1 MDKQTK
7 KVVILK
13 HVFMDKYN
21 LALEI
26 NDSGDSVRYFLQSP
40 NGIASCLIAA
50 VIYNPDFT
58 DEDHVNA
65 IKNCVG
71 EDNLSSYFKK
81 LDALAKFATNTCF
94 I

>member
-1 MDKQTK
+1 MKKHTK
-7 KVVILK
+7 KVVILERA
-13 HVFMDKYN
+13 FMDKYN

-26 NDSGDSVRYFLQSP
+26 NDSEDSVRYFLQSP
-40 NGIASCLIAA
+40 NGIASCLIAV

-58 DEDHVNA
+58 DEDHINA

-71 EDNLSSYFKK
+71 EDNLASYIEK
-81 LDALAKFATNTCF
+81 LDLLASFSTKMCF